1 MLLLPLCKSDHRR
14 GSRNSA
20 LNLEQLG
27 DKLNTYLVTKLVT
40 QTQRQKTLSQLNAK
54 WISVNRLPDNNIKLI
69 N

>member
-40 QTQRQKTLSQLNAK
+40 QTQRQKTLLQLYAK